1 MYRLLLQSGADP
13 RAVATVPGPGG
24 STVRVVPADLA
35 GDDDDAAAEIAALES
50 EVTESVPEPFPRVDA
65 GDWSADLARPVAR
78 SNAAYDVDSS
88 LESRR
93 STNDDAAAEVGAD
106 NRVSEVNAAVV
117 DPRDADQVEAL
128 FLNAALEAGSA
139 FGEVPARV
147 DVPGVPGAF
156 LLRRVMGAKACAA
169 LVDVVE
175 SMQPTRVGD
184 MMARHDS
191 AAEGRGEK
199 MAPRRESAAERV
211 LRVGDNAELF
221 DLVVTD
227 PLALVPATDGVDGE
241 TFVPVEPVRWEVSPA
256 ALAAVAERCRPSL
269 PEAVEGSGE
278 PLARAG
284 SEFATSLRCY
294 RYLPGT
300 ASLPHYDK
308 STTDAE
314 TGAFSAYTVVVYLNG
329 DEHGGGVTSFFEPVR
344 SKAVDADEV
353 TRASRSSK
361 RGLTWAVGGGT
372 APLYKIVARVKGGTG
387 DALFFPH
394 GGRGAG
400 RNPLHEGSPV
410 TGKIPKYILRTDL
423 MFGRD

>member
-1 MYRLLLQSGADP
+1 M
-13 RAVATVPGPGG
+13 RATP
-24 STVRVVPADLA
+24 S
-35 GDDDDAAAEIAALES
+35 
-50 EVTESVPEPFPRVDA
+50 
-65 GDWSADLARPVAR
+65 AR
-78 SNAAYDVDSS
+78 SAPHSM
-88 LESRR
+88 
-93 STNDDAAAEVGAD
+93 
-106 NRVSEVNAAVV
+106 
-117 DPRDADQVEAL
+117 EAPL
-128 FLNAALEAGSA
+128 PSA
-139 FGEVPARV
+139 H
-147 DVPGVPGAF
+147 
-156 LLRRVMGAKACAA
+156 
-169 LVDVVE
+169 
-175 SMQPTRVGD
+175 Q
-184 MMARHDS
+184 
-191 AAEGRGEK
+191 
-199 MAPRRESAAERV
+199 
-211 LRVGDNAELF
+211 
-221 DLVVTD
+221 
-227 PLALVPATDGVDGE
+227 
-241 TFVPVEPVRWEVSPA
+241 PA

-344 SKAVDADEV
+344 SQAVDDLNDA
-353 TRASRSSK
+353 TSASRSSK

-394 GGRGAG
+394 GGPPGAG

>member
-1 MYRLLLQSGADP
+1 
-13 RAVATVPGPGG
+13 
-24 STVRVVPADLA
+24 
-35 GDDDDAAAEIAALES
+35 
-50 EVTESVPEPFPRVDA
+50 
-65 GDWSADLARPVAR
+65 
-78 SNAAYDVDSS
+78 
-88 LESRR
+88 
-93 STNDDAAAEVGAD
+93 
-106 NRVSEVNAAVV
+106 
-117 DPRDADQVEAL
+117 
-128 FLNAALEAGSA
+128 
-139 FGEVPARV
+139 
-147 DVPGVPGAF
+147 
-156 LLRRVMGAKACAA
+156 
-169 LVDVVE
+169 
-175 SMQPTRVGD
+175 
-184 MMARHDS
+184 
-191 AAEGRGEK
+191 

-400 RNPLHEGSPV
+400 RNPLHEGRRSP
-410 TGKIPKYILRTDL
+410 GKSPSTSCERTSCSGAIKTTSRVVL
-423 MFGRD
+423 ELAS